1 MIRFESINIIIIS
14 CIVYVFSKCIKKTKS
29 PHDDEN
35 LMDDNIVVDEDII
48 NNSGDDDMPLS
59 QPNGG
64 EKTLK

>member
-1 MIRFESINIIIIS
+1 MI
-14 CIVYVFSKCIKKTKS
+14 KCIKKTKS